1 MELEQQFE
9 LSIAPDLVWA
19 AFQDIELLV
28 TCLPGASLTG
38 PAADGELPL
47 RFEVKLGPIAA
58 GFVGTGRV
66 EFDHGARCGRF
77 EGSASDKRTNSRV
90 KGAAHFQLEP
100 QSSEGSVA
108 GVLLAGSTVKVRVD
122 YNLTGSLA
130 QFSRAGIV
138 RELASAL
145 TAQFANN
152 LSERLLARTPQ
163 DHPVLPERMN
173 QDGGRTDPCAA
184 GYSADQSAD
193 QSADHAKAPVGA
205 AIQATAA
212 SAVPGTA
219 ERPASSLPSNP
230 APNTLSLGKLLMT
243 LLRTRWQSLWRRR
256 APRDTA

>member
-1 MELEQQFE
+1 MELEQEFE

-100 QSSEGSVA
+100 QSAEGSA
-108 GVLLAGSTVKVRVD
+108 TGKPSPGSTVKVRVD

-152 LSERLLARTPQ
+152 LSARILASTPQ
-163 DHPVLPERMN
+163 AHPVLPERMN
-173 QDGGRTDPCAA
+173 QDGETTETSASNHSEAA
-184 GYSADQSAD
+184 QGDGA
-193 QSADHAKAPVGA
+193 VGA
-205 AIQATAA
+205 GSRTVAA
-212 SAVPGTA
+212 LNAA
-219 ERPASSLPSNP
+219 ERPTGSPPPSH
-230 APNTLSLGKLLMT
+230 APNTLSLGALLMT
-243 LLRTRWQSLWRRR
+243 LLRTRWQALWRRR
-256 APRDTA
+256 TPRDPA

>member
-66 EFDHGARCGRF
+66 DFDQAARSGRF

-100 QSSEGSVA
+100 QIPEGSAA
-108 GVLLAGSTVKVRVD
+108 GNPSTGSTVKVRVD

-152 LSERLLARTPQ
+152 LSERLRASTPQ
-163 DHPVLPERMN
+163 APLVLPGHMDQNGETTETSASN
-173 QDGGRTDPCAA
+173 HSEAAQGDGA
-184 GYSADQSAD
+184 
-193 QSADHAKAPVGA
+193 VGA
-205 AIQATAA
+205 GTLPGAA
-212 SAVPGTA
+212 LDAA
-219 ERPASSLPSNP
+219 ERSDRSPPPSH
-230 APNTLSLGKLLMT
+230 APNTLSLGALLMT
-243 LLRTRWQSLWRRR
+243 LLRTRWQALWRRR
-256 APRDTA
+256 TPRDPA

>member
-100 QSSEGSVA
+100 QSSEGSAA
-108 GVLLAGSTVKVRVD
+108 GVAFAGSTVKVRVD

-145 TAQFANN
+145 TAQFATN
-152 LSERLLARTPQ
+152 LSARLLVSTPQ
-163 DHPVLPERMN
+163 AHPVLPERMD
-173 QDGGRTDPCAA
+173 QGSETTASPVASQSLASPSEAGPGEGAA
-184 GYSADQSAD
+184 GVS
-193 QSADHAKAPVGA
+193 
-205 AIQATAA
+205 AA
-212 SAVPGTA
+212 SSPPPT
-219 ERPASSLPSNP
+219 R
-230 APNTLSLGKLLMT
+230 APNTLSLGTLLMT
-243 LLRTRWQSLWRRR
+243 LLRTRWQALWRRR
-256 APRDTA
+256 TPRDPA

>member
-66 EFDHGARCGRF
+66 DFDQAARSGRF

-100 QSSEGSVA
+100 QIPEGSAA
-108 GVLLAGSTVKVRVD
+108 GNPSTGSTVKVRVD

-152 LSERLLARTPQ
+152 LSERLLASTPQ
-163 DHPVLPERMN
+163 AHPVLPERLN
-173 QDGGRTDPCAA
+173 QDVGTTDPCAA
-184 GYSADQSAD
+184 GYSAD

-219 ERPASSLPSNP
+219 ERAASSPPFNP

-256 APRDTA
+256 TPRDPA